1 MRFNTAT
8 GRSLTRGHARLNWTQ
23 LSVAPAQRGL
33 SHFLVHEHIVPAQ
46 HTRHWPR
53 GTEIGHENALKLAVK
68 QYVAKDNLTPN
79 PGDITFIAG
88 HANGFPKVSMSGDV
102 FLPST
107 L

>member
-8 GRSLTRGHARLNWTQ
+8 ARSLTRGHPRLNWKQ
-23 LSVAPAQRGL
+23 LSLAPPQRGL

-46 HTRHWPR
+46 HTRQWPR

-68 QYVAKDNLTPN
+68 QYIPKDNLTPN
-79 PGDITFIAG
+79 PGDITFIAA
-88 HANGFPKVSMSGDV
+88 HANGFPKVSTPEDI
-102 FLPST
+102 LLLST